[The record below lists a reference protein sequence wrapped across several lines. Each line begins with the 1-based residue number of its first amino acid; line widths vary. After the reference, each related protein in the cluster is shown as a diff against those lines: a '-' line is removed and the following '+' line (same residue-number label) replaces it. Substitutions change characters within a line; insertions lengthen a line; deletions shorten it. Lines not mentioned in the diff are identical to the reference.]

1 MELATSSWKSS
12 AMKRRLG
19 WSLAT
24 LAIMTFSFGQGGAAA
39 SQMVTAQPASVMM
52 APAAAVSAAVN
63 GPTSATDVT
72 KVPHYFGPY
81 PNWANSPQVLSN
93 AVVAISKGV
102 PTPTSLGN
110 PLVDRAYA
118 TDYATGPGVLG
129 PVFVVLANAKLP
141 AGTLSSFQVW
151 NQGTA
156 GTSPTPS
163 AGNLFHAYVLRPTS
177 GVANGYTVLYDTG
190 EQTMPKTAVLG

>member
-110 PLVDRAYA
+110 PLVERKYA
-118 TDYATGPGVLG
+118 TDALAAPPALG
-129 PVFVVLANAKLP
+129 AVFVALPGTKLP
-141 AGTLSSFQVW
+141 SGTLSNFQVW
-151 NQGTA
+151 NQGI
-156 GTSPTPS
+156 SPTSTTTS
-163 AGNLFHAYVLRPTS
+163 AGNIFHAYVLRPTT
-177 GVANGYTVLYDTG
+177 GIANGY
-190 EQTMPKTAVLG
+190 